1 MGKSPTEPASF
12 GEIEPTK
19 PPGEKFPKSPPDRE
33 AFESYMEEGPAATAP
48 SGKAISPMELGPQA
62 SGVPPTP
69 ENLLEQVDNTNNKID
84 FIKQNL
90 QTPNLALKNSHQR
103 LLDSKISQSF
113 YHAQK
118 AAEHLGATKIPEPK
132 TPETS
137 TPVAKFLGYLSGGQE
152 QLLEAKK
159 KLQQIQASGKQL
171 TPSQM
176 LLVQVNLAQAQQQIE
191 FSSVL
196 LSKVVDALKQTINI
210 QL

>member
-1 MGKSPTEPASF
+1 MGKEPTQPPSF

-33 AFESYMEEGPAATAP
+33 SFESYMETPATTTP
-48 SGKAISPMELGPQA
+48 PGKAISPMELGPQA

-69 ENLLEQVDNTNNKID
+69 ENLLEQVDTTNNKID

-90 QTPNLALKNSHQR
+90 QTPNLTLKNSHQR
-103 LLDSKISQSF
+103 LLDSKITQSF

-118 AAEHLGATKIPEPK
+118 AADHLGATKIAEPQL
-132 TPETS
+132 PETS
-137 TPVAKFLGYLSGGQE
+137 TPVAKFLGYLSSGQQ
-152 QLLEAKK
+152 QLFEAKK
-159 KLQQIQASGKQL
+159 KLEDIQAKGQKL

-176 LLVQVNLAQAQQQIE
+176 MLVQVNLAQAQQQIE